1 MMILR
6 LFGKLLAVIGIII
19 LSGLCLG
26 VKVIENVGAR
36 IAGVAITILGILA
49 IMAVVSSNWF
59 ALTVFVILAIVMI
72 AGLFGT
78 ATLEVIMVLG
88 RAKIKKFLKEAI

>member
-1 MMILR
+1 MIILR

-26 VKVIENVGAR
+26 VKVVENVGAR

-59 ALTVFVILAIVMI
+59 ALTVFGFSIIVII
-72 AGLFGT
+72 AALFGA
-78 ATLEVIMVLG
+78 ATLEVIIELG
-88 RAKIKKFLKEAI
+88 RDNMKRYLVN

>member
-78 ATLEVIMVLG
+78 ATLEVIIVLG

>member
-26 VKVIENVGAR
+26 VNVIENVGAR

-49 IMAVVSSNWF
+49 IMAIVSSNWF
-59 ALTVFVILAIVMI
+59 ALIVFGVMALVIMAS
-72 AGLFGT
+72 LFAA
-78 ATLEVIMVLG
+78 ATLEVLMEIGRDIM
-88 RAKIKKFLKEAI
+88 KNYCK

>member
-6 LFGKLLAVIGIII
+6 LFGKLLAVIGIIL

-26 VKVIENVGAR
+26 VKVLENVGAR
-36 IAGVAITILGILA
+36 IAGAAITILGILA

-59 ALTVFVILAIVMI
+59 ALTVFGILLVCLISV
-72 AGLFGT
+72 LFGT
-78 ATLEVIMVLG
+78 TVLEVILSCARDAMKSYV
-88 RAKIKKFLKEAI
+88 IM